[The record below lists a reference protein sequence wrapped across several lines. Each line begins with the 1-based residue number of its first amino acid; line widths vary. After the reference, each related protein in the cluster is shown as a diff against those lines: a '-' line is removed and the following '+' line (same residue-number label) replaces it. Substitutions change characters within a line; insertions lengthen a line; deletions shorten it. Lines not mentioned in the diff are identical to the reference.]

1 MPKSSAKSLYP
12 DDYGRQVPGALPDV
26 LGPLNVDN
34 EGDKLV
40 PPNDIREL
48 APPFVEGT
56 SLPDPLD
63 LVYQIEKDG
72 SKGTGKRGK

>member
-1 MPKSSAKSLYP
+1 MARNGKSMYP
-12 DDYGRQVPGALPDV
+12 DDYGKQVPGALPDI

-40 PPNDIREL
+40 PPNDIRAL

-56 SLPDPLD
+56 RLPDPLD
-63 LVYQIEKDG
+63 LVYQIETDG
-72 SKGTGKRGK
+72 SKGTGKKGK

>member
-1 MPKSSAKSLYP
+1 MARNSKSMYP
-12 DDYGRQVPGALPDV
+12 DDYGKAVPGALPDI

-48 APPFVEGT
+48 APPFVEGS
-56 SLPDPLD
+56 SLPDPLG
-63 LVYQIEKDG
+63 LVYSIEKDG
-72 SKGTGKRGK
+72 SKGTGRKGK